1 MQKTLT
7 LYDTTIGKKAVVAVT
22 GAVLY
27 GFVIGHMLGN
37 LQVFLGPA
45 TFNAYAAALKGNPPL
60 LWGVAPPP
68 PPPQPPSAVIVTP
81 ITSNFCHLLNNV
93 PRKKLVPIIFIS
105 LFTLLIQTKSLLRTQ
120 GRFSKA
126 GQ

>member
-60 LWGVAPPP
+60 LWGVR
-68 PPPQPPSAVIVTP
+68 V
-81 ITSNFCHLLNNV
+81 
-93 PRKKLVPIIFIS
+93 
-105 LFTLLIQTKSLLRTQ
+105 TLLVSLTLHVVTTLSLVAR
-120 GRFSKA
+120 SA
-126 GQ
+126 GTRSALLW